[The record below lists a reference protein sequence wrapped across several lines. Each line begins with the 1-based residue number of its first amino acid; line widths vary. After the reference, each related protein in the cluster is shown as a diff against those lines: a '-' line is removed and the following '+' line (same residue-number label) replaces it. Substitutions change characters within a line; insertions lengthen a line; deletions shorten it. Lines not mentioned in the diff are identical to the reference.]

1 MRPQRDDRRAARC
14 YARGVSSPT
23 RVLGIAGWKGA
34 GKTTLIERAL
44 PELVARGLAVTVVE
58 HDVHGVRI
66 DAAGTDSDRL
76 FAAGAA
82 VVVEGPSESLARWRP
97 GAEESL
103 AQRLAMLERR
113 CDLVLV
119 EGYKR
124 EPHPKVWLLRPGESA
139 PPPEAAGV
147 VATLPWD
154 ADRVAAFLSIA
165 GERLAAAWAAA
176 PRRAA
181 VLVGGASR
189 RMGRPKET
197 IEIDGRPLLARIA
210 EALATAGAVT
220 LLGGSGEASLPRLP
234 DVPNVRG
241 PLAGI
246 LAALRWDPACW
257 IVASCDLPRLHAGA
271 VEWLLA
277 QRRPGRWAVLPRV
290 DGVVQPLLA
299 VYEPQA
305 LPLLEALAA
314 EGAAGPSR
322 LEGHAHVATPEPP
335 PELAECWRGVNT
347 PEELAELRA
356 IEPGA

>member
-1 MRPQRDDRRAARC
+1 M
-14 YARGVSSPT
+14 
-23 RVLGIAGWKGA
+23 LGIAGWKGA

-66 DAAGTDSDRL
+66 DAPGTDSDRL
-76 FAAGAA
+76 FGAGAA
-82 VVVEGPSESLARWRP
+82 VIVEGPGESLARWRADA
-97 GAEESL
+97 GESL
-103 AQRLAMLERR
+103 VHRLATLERR
-113 CDLVLV
+113 CDIVLV

-139 PPPEAAGV
+139 PPSEAAGV

-154 ADRVAAFLSIA
+154 ADRVAAFLAIA

-189 RMGRPKET
+189 RMGQPKEA
-197 IEIDGRPLLARIA
+197 IEIDGRSLLARIA
-210 EALATAGAVT
+210 DALAPAGAVK
-220 LLGGSGEASLPRLP
+220 LLGGSGEASLPRLL

-241 PLAGI
+241 PLSGI
-246 LAALRWDPACW
+246 LAALRWDAACW

-277 QRRPGRWAVLPRV
+277 QRRAGRWAVLPRV
-290 DGVVQPLLA
+290 GGVVQPLLA
-299 VYEPQA
+299 VYEPQS
-305 LPLLEALAA
+305 LSLLEALAA
-314 EGAAGPSR
+314 DGAPGPSR
-322 LEGHAHVATPEPP
+322 LEGHRHVATPEPP
-335 PELAECWRGVNT
+335 PEIADCWRGVNT
-347 PEELAELRA
+347 PQELADL
-356 IEPGA
+356 